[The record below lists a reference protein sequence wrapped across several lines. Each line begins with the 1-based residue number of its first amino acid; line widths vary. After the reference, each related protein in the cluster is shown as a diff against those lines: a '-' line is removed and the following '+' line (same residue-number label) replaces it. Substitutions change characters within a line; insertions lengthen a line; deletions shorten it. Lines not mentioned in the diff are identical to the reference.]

1 MYIQRIVQNELI
13 ELIDQFP
20 VVGIIGPRQV
30 GKTTLAKHLINNINK
45 ECLYLDLELPEDQS
59 KLYEPQLF
67 LEQHFDKCVILD
79 EIQQIPQL
87 FPVLRGLID
96 KLKIAGRY
104 VILGSAS
111 PDLLKQSSETLA
123 GRIAYKE
130 LSPLN
135 YTEISHNLNINQHWF
150 KGGFPQAF
158 LSQDEGFY
166 RNWMKNFIQTYL
178 ERDLPLLGLPASPPL
193 VRKLWTM
200 LAHFHGGIWNAS
212 NFAKS
217 LGITIPT
224 VNRYLEFLESAFII
238 NRLQPFYLNLKKRLV
253 KSPKIYIRDSGILH
267 YIIGIMNIHDLQG
280 NVIIGNSWEGYVVEQ
295 IRQILPN
302 EINLFYY
309 RTHNGSESDLVLVR
323 GNKPL
328 SCIEIKYTAAP
339 KISKG
344 FQISIED
351 LKTDKNFII
360 TPKSDTY
367 PIRKNIMVSNLHDFL
382 YNHID
387 AIIA

>member
-1 MYIQRIVQNELI
+1 MYIQRKVTSELI
-13 ELIDQFP
+13 KLIDQFP

-30 GKTTLAKHLINNINK
+30 GKTTLVKNLIDHINK
-45 ECLYLDLELPEDQS
+45 ECIYLDLELPEDQS

-79 EIQQIPQL
+79 EIQQIPQI

-96 KLKIAGRY
+96 KHRVAGRY

-123 GRIAYKE
+123 GRIVYKE
-130 LSPLN
+130 LTPFNL
-135 YTEISHNLNINQHWF
+135 TEISDNFDLNLHWF
-150 KGGFPQAF
+150 RGGFPEAF
-158 LSQDEGFY
+158 LSTDAGFY
-166 RNWMKNFIQTYL
+166 RTWMRNFIQTSL
-178 ERDLPLLGLPASPPL
+178 ERDLPLLGLSVSPIL
-193 VRKLWTM
+193 MRRLWTM

-224 VNRYLEFLESAFII
+224 VNRYLEFLDAAFII

-267 YIIGIMNIHDLQG
+267 YLAGISSFQDLQG
-280 NVIIGNSWEGYVVEQ
+280 NVLIGNSWEGYVIEQ
-295 IRQILPN
+295 VKQVLPG
-302 EINLFYY
+302 EFDLYYY
-309 RTHNGSESDLVLVR
+309 RTHNGTESDLVLVR

-328 SCIEIKYTAAP
+328 ASIEIKYTAAP
-339 KISKG
+339 KLSKG

-351 LKTDKNFII
+351 LGTSKNFII
-360 TPKSDTY
+360 NPKSDTY
-367 PIRKNIMVSNLHDFL
+367 PIGKNVIVCSLFEFISR
-382 YNHID
+382 HIHS
-387 AIIA
+387 IIF